1 MASFA
6 VRSAGNSL
14 FRDVLQVDETSMPDR
29 PFRVLSLDG
38 GGMRG
43 TYTATYLACLGAT
56 FARRR
61 DLPGI
66 DVGAAFDLIV
76 GTSTGGIIAC
86 ALAFGLSPADLVT
99 FYRNHG
105 PAIFPRRLPQHAGV
119 DLCVDLYARKRNLK
133 SGAAALEAALYERFE
148 DTTLAEVYERRGI
161 GLAITAVELSQH
173 RSWVFK
179 TPHLSAT
186 TNHRDDRTR
195 LVDVCMATTAAP
207 VYRSIAIVDH
217 ADGGVPGCRAFVDGG
232 LWANNPVL
240 VGLLDALAMARADQ
254 SIEIF
259 CLGTCPR
266 PAGEQVARTDVDRD
280 LAGWKFGG
288 NAAALSI
295 DAQEFAYDNIARMLV
310 QHLSRPCEILR
321 FPRDQVPGALLPYL
335 DLDDTRPE
343 AVDALVN
350 QARTDA
356 DMTNSRCADSR
367 SREGTLITGL
377 FMDAPPVGAPVG
389 S

>member
-1 MASFA
+1 
-6 VRSAGNSL
+6 
-14 FRDVLQVDETSMPDR
+14 
-29 PFRVLSLDG
+29 
-38 GGMRG
+38 MRG
-43 TYTATYLACLGAT
+43 TYTATYLACLAAT
-56 FARRR
+56 FSRRR
-61 DLPGI
+61 NLPAIDL
-66 DVGAAFDLIV
+66 GAAFDLIV

-86 ALAFGLSPADLVT
+86 ALAFGLSPVDLVT
-99 FYRNHG
+99 FYRDHG
-105 PAIFPRRLPQHAGV
+105 PAIFPRRLPQQAGADLFV
-119 DLCVDLYARKRNLK
+119 DILSRKRNLK
-133 SGAAALEAALYERFE
+133 AGTRALESALHERFQ
-148 DTTLAEVYERRGI
+148 DATLADVFERRKI
-161 GLAITAVELSQH
+161 ALAITAVELSQH

-195 LVDVCMATTAAP
+195 LVDVCLATTAAP
-207 VYRSIAIVDH
+207 VYRSIAIVEQ
-217 ADGGVPGCRAFVDGG
+217 ADGVVPGCRAFVDGG

-240 VGLLDALAMARADQ
+240 VGLLDALAMAEPAQ
-254 SIEIF
+254 PIEIF

-266 PAGEQVARTDVDRD
+266 PAGEQVKKSDVDRD

-288 NAAALSI
+288 SAAALSI
-295 DAQEFAYDNIARMLV
+295 DAQEFAFDNIARMLV
-310 QHLSRPCEILR
+310 QHLDRPCEILR

-377 FMDAPPVGAPVG
+377 FMDAPPVGTSVG
-389 S
+389 V